1 MRIAIVLVAAAAAC
15 GKKSS
20 ATIDAPQTP
29 PDAIAPVA
37 DAPEG
42 GGIDARV
49 LPDAV
54 EATCTPASGSHLSTV
69 TIATGLTSPVWVTSP
84 AGDARLFVLE
94 QSGRIR
100 IIEHGGLIAKPFLD
114 ISADTQG
121 PVNALGNEQGLL
133 GLAFHPD
140 YAHNGRFYV
149 HYTRADDA
157 IVIAEYTVTADPYVA
172 DPASAR
178 VLLTIAHPG
187 QTNHNSGTVL
197 FGPDGYLYF
206 TVGDGGGGGD
216 VPNNA
221 QNTTRLLGKMMRIDV
236 DTRTGAKP
244 YGIPADNPFAS
255 SPDGASDPRPEI
267 WSYGWRN
274 AYRWDFDPAN
284 GDQIV
289 ADVGQNLVEEIDVIP
304 HGTTPPENFGW
315 HVWEGDGC
323 YTAPCGATGY
333 HTPQVT
339 HTHANNWCAII
350 GGSVYRGSCFP
361 HLVGK
366 YFYTDNCLA
375 QVWSFT
381 PTGGQAVGDAQVTA
395 TKWPGSPT
403 SIHTDALG
411 EMYVTSRDGT
421 VRHIIATP

>member
-1 MRIAIVLVAAAAAC
+1 MRIAVVLIALAAC

-20 ATIDAPQTP
+20 AVIDAPQAPPDEAIAFDAPP
-29 PDAIAPVA
+29 PDATPPA
-37 DAPEG
+37 DA
-42 GGIDARV
+42 V
-49 LPDAV
+49 Q
-54 EATCTPASGSHLSTV
+54 ATCTPASGSHLSTV
-69 TIATGLTSPVWVTSP
+69 VVATGLSSPVWTTSP
-84 AGDARLFVLE
+84 PGDARLFVLE

-100 IIEHGGLIAKPFLD
+100 IIENGGLLAKPFLD
-114 ISADTQG
+114 ISANVQG
-121 PVNALGNEQGLL
+121 PVNAIGNEQGLL

-149 HYTRADDA
+149 HYTQGDDA
-157 IVIAEYTVTADPYVA
+157 IVIAEYTVTSDPDVA

-178 VLLTIAHPG
+178 VVMTIPHPNLA
-187 QTNHNSGTVL
+187 NHNSGTVQ
-197 FGPDGYLYF
+197 FGPDGMLYF

-216 VPNNA
+216 PQNHA
-221 QNTTRLLGKMMRIDV
+221 QTLSSWLGKMLRIDV
-236 DTRTGAKP
+236 DTRTGSKQ

-255 SPDGASDPRPEI
+255 SPDGATDPRPEI

-274 AYRWDFDPAN
+274 AYRWDFDAAT

-289 ADVGQNLVEEIDVIP
+289 ADVGQVLVEEVDVIP

-315 HVWEGDGC
+315 HVWEGDNC
-323 YTAPCGATGY
+323 YTSPCAATGF

-339 HTHANNWCAII
+339 HTHASGWCAII
-350 GGSVYRGSCFP
+350 GGVTYRGSCFP
-361 HLVGK
+361 DLVGK
-366 YFYTDNCLA
+366 YFYTDYCLH
-375 QVWSFT
+375 QPWSFT
-381 PTGGQAVGDAQVTA
+381 PTGGQAIGDALVTA
-395 TKWPGSPT
+395 TNWPTTPT